1 MIESVVFELS
11 AIVDYRGSSLRY
23 ANGFVSFFHCVRD
36 FNTALISLLPEKEAG
51 TVIDGLKLR
60 ELFFNG
66 RIYNMQWGYSK
77 NLDDKSEIDE
87 QIRKLFVR
95 TAISSRFNLQN
106 SLIVTGDY
114 HVYKAVLT
122 CELPCI
128 VIRSDIEDRD
138 YRFTEA
144 LYSYRTYD
152 YIEDVFPLFF
162 NR

>member
-11 AIVDYRGSSLRY
+11 AVVDCRGSNLRY
-23 ANGFVSFFHCVRD
+23 VSCFVSFFNCVRD
-36 FNTALISLLPEKEAG
+36 FNTILISLLAEEEAQ
-51 TVIDGLKLR
+51 TITDRLKLR

-66 RIYNMQWGYSK
+66 RIYNMRWDYSK
-77 NLDDKSEIDE
+77 NLDDESEIDK
-87 QIRKLFVR
+87 QIRRLFVR
-95 TAISSRFNLQN
+95 TAISSKFNLQN

-114 HVYKAVLT
+114 HVYKTALT

-128 VIRSDIEDRD
+128 VIRSDMEDKD
-138 YRFTEA
+138 HRFTEA